1 MDSSLVSPG
10 RPSPVRAE
18 ILRSVVRLPP
28 GQLKPSRKYIVFVLK
43 VSTACNSYRII
54 ERTWSECH
62 RFEDALLKAL
72 RHDCAKRCTALW
84 AELEPN
90 VERSTRHVG
99 FRNWCKIQL
108 HHHTP
113 ETIAIFL
120 EHYQVLLDAMLALAA
135 ATRCSGLDNIRALLS
150 EFLSPPT
157 KCP

>member
-1 MDSSLVSPG
+1 MQSSPASPA
-10 RPSPVRAE
+10 RPSPVPARTE

-43 VSTACNSYRII
+43 VSTSSNAYRIV
-54 ERTWSECH
+54 ERTWPECR
-62 RFEDALLKAL
+62 RFEDAVLKAR

-90 VERSTRHVG
+90 VERMHVG

-120 EHYQVLLDAMLALAA
+120 EHYQVLFDAMLALVT
-135 ATRCSGLDNIRALLS
+135 ATRCSGLDNLRTLLS
-150 EFLSPPT
+150 EFLSPPV